1 MDQNNF
7 NNYNS
12 TPQQSDSAPAQ
23 PAEDTENTAAQASD
37 SAQQTDRTQQNPNGQ
52 TNPYAQPNSGTQQNA
67 YGQAPYNQNPYGQ
80 NPYGQ
85 NPYAQPGQSP
95 YGQPPYGQNPYGQ
108 RNYQP
113 YGTPYN
119 QNQNPYGQG
128 YNQPPYGQPQYRA
141 PYNQPYTP
149 PYSQAPIQPY
159 PQDPQFAQKQ
169 AMRSKIK
176 VLSRTDG
183 LAVLGFSLFAFFLS
197 MILFSI
203 PGFQTAYEGNQ
214 LFSGAI
220 DVVYSLFVIFVPF
233 LLAFLFLKKR
243 GEIKD
248 LPLGTPYDGKAAVLL
263 VFAGLACCIAGSY
276 VTSIL
281 SSLVENLF
289 GITFTMPESDT
300 VIDSVPMFLLTVL
313 GTAVVPACVEEFA
326 IRGVVMQ
333 PLRKYGDKFAILMS
347 AVVFAL
353 MHGNMV
359 QIPFAFIAGLAIGYA
374 VVVTGSMWTG
384 VLIHFLNNF
393 ASVVMQT
400 AIDNLSDNGSTVVIL
415 CMVAVILAVGVL
427 CAVIYGKRYARVPM
441 ASGDTLLQNAE
452 KNKAYVCTVPMILA
466 ILLLVFETAQYVE
479 F

>member
-7 NNYNS
+7 NPYNAA
-12 TPQQSDSAPAQ
+12 PQPSEAPSAQ
-23 PAEDTENTAAQASD
+23 PEAQAETRAAD
-37 SAQQTDRTQQNPNGQ
+37 SQQTNPENPNPNGQ
-52 TNPYAQPNSGTQQNA
+52 QTYTPPYH
-67 YGQAPYNQNPYGQ
+67 QNPYGQ
-80 NPYGQ
+80 TGYGRNPYAPNQAPYGQ
-85 NPYAQPGQSP
+85 T
-95 YGQPPYGQNPYGQ
+95 PYGQNPYGQ
-108 RNYQP
+108 RPNQP
-113 YGTPYN
+113 YGAPY
-119 QNQNPYGQG
+119 NQNPYGQG
-128 YNQPPYGQPQYRA
+128 YNQNPYGQPPYRTPYGQ
-141 PYNQPYTP
+141 PYNQPYG
-149 PYSQAPIQPY
+149 QAPYQPY

-169 AMRSKIK
+169 NIRGKIK

-183 LAVLGFSLFAFFLS
+183 LAVLGFSLFAFILS

-203 PGFQTAYEGNQ
+203 PGVRTAYESNQ

-220 DVVYSLFVIFVPF
+220 DVVYSLFVIFIPF
-233 LLAFLFLKKR
+233 LCAFLFLKKR

-263 VFAGLACCIAGSY
+263 IFAGLACCIAGSY

-289 GITFTMPESDT
+289 GITFTMPESDM
-300 VIDSVPMFLLTVL
+300 VIDSVPMFLLTAL

-333 PLRKYGDKFAILMS
+333 PLRKYGDKFAIVMS

-384 VLIHFLNNF
+384 VLIHFLNNL
-393 ASVVMQT
+393 ASVIMQT
-400 AIDNLSDNGSTVVIL
+400 AVDNLSDDGST
-415 CMVAVILAVGVL
+415 AVILGMVVGILVVGVL
-427 CAVIYGKRYARVPM
+427 CAVLYGKRYARVPM
-441 ASGDTLLQNAE
+441 ASGNTILPTAE